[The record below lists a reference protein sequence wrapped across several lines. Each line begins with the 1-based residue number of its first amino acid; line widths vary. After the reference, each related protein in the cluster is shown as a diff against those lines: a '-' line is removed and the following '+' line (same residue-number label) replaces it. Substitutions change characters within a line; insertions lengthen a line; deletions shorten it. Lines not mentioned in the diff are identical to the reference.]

1 MEKKARVLLADDEE
15 TFALAT
21 CVLLQQAGYE
31 CDVAGDARVA
41 SRMLAQADYDVVV
54 ADIQMPGN
62 PDLEFVRALAAA
74 SAEIPVII
82 VTGYP
87 SVGTAIAAVE
97 LAVSSYLVKPVD
109 FEQLLAAVEEATAVR
124 RAFAALGA
132 ARAALEAAAAANPDA
147 PDEARRSLLDSPLA
161 ALEDAGLDPA
171 RLGKLLARHAPS
183 GDCPDCRRLE
193 DALLHTI
200 DTLRRTKNSFK
211 SKELGQL
218 RRELEVLL
226 KRPTNP

>member
-1 MEKKARVLLADDEE
+1 MDDKARVLLADDEE

-21 CVLLQQAGYE
+21 CVLLQQAGYD

-41 SRMLAQADYDVVV
+41 ARMLAQADYDVVV

-62 PDLEFVRALAAA
+62 PELEFVRALAAA
-74 SAEIPVII
+74 SADVPVII

-87 SVGTAIAAVE
+87 SIGTAIAAVE
-97 LAVSSYLVKPVD
+97 LAVSAYLLKPVD
-109 FEQLLAAVEEATAVR
+109 FEQLLAAVEEATATR
-124 RAFAALGA
+124 RAF
-132 ARAALEAAAAANPDA
+132 AALEAAAAADPA
-147 PDEARRSLLDSPLA
+147 HPDEARKALLDAPLA
-161 ALEDAGLDPA
+161 ALGDADVDPT
-171 RLGKLLARHAPS
+171 RLGKLLARHSPS
-183 GDCPDCRRLE
+183 GHCPDCRRLE

-218 RRELEVLL
+218 RRELEILL
-226 KRPTNP
+226 K

>member
-1 MEKKARVLLADDEE
+1 MDDKARVLLADDEE

-21 CVLLQQAGYE
+21 CVLLQQAGYD

-41 SRMLAQADYDVVV
+41 ARMLAQADYDVVV

-62 PDLEFVRALAAA
+62 PELEFVRALAAA
-74 SAEIPVII
+74 SADVPVII

-87 SVGTAIAAVE
+87 SIGTAIAAVE
-97 LAVSSYLVKPVD
+97 LAVSAYLLKPVD
-109 FEQLLAAVEEATAVR
+109 FEQLLAAVEEATATR

-132 ARAALEAAAAANPDA
+132 ARAALEAAAAADPA
-147 PDEARRSLLDSPLA
+147 HPDEARKALLDAPLA
-161 ALEDAGLDPA
+161 ALGDADVDPT
-171 RLGKLLARHAPS
+171 RLGKLLARHSPS
-183 GDCPDCRRLE
+183 GHCPDCRRLE

-218 RRELEVLL
+218 RRELEILL
-226 KRPTNP
+226 K